1 MITESELAISL
12 SNFVSSLR
20 NFVTYLP
27 AEAGLLHKV
36 TQRILKVSQR
46 KKEIIEIKTVEIF
59 DDVPI
64 AQVQSYLRLGKYK
77 LGLLFNIQISNSL
90 INQHRIINNFIIETI
105 NNL

>member
-46 KKEIIEIKTVEIF
+46 KKRNYRNQNSRNFWWCTYCSGTV
-59 DDVPI
+59 
-64 AQVQSYLRLGKYK
+64 
-77 LGLLFNIQISNSL
+77 LF
-90 INQHRIINNFIIETI
+90 
-105 NNL
+105 